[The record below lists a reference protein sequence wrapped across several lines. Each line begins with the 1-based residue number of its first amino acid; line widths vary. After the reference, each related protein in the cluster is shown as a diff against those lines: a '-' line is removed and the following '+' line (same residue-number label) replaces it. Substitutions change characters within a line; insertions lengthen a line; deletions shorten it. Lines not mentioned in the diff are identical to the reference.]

1 MAALPLPGCAAVLA
15 GLVLALVS
23 GSSFAQQVSSGAGGG
38 SGQGP
43 GGGSG
48 QGPGIGQGVGSK
60 CEAAHGGHA
69 GKACDDRDLST
80 YGDTCTGQET
90 CEGFALQSVATEH
103 AWSLTGTGT
112 WSIGT
117 GTRGVCVRAPR
128 SRRPLRVVA
137 RRLFVRCL
145 YAWPGTLAVCGHP
158 SAWLFGS
165 HAQHTSTVFRDANP
179 PRPRAFPP
187 TTTLCRGAKHL
198 RRPHAYPGIVLPT
211 EPAPGVRACARAVQM
226 GSNTATPSWQP
237 C

>member
-1 MAALPLPGCAAVLA
+1 MSMAALPLPGCAAVLA

-38 SGQGP
+38 SGQGA

-117 GTRGVCVRAPR
+117 GTRGVCVRACSPQQTAAPGCR
-128 SRRPLRVVA
+128 EAVVCA
-137 RRLFVRCL
+137 LPVRL
-145 YAWPGTLAVCGHP
+145 AWHACSVQAPVCLAVWKPCSTHEHGVP
-158 SAWLFGS
+158 RCQSA
-165 HAQHTSTVFRDANP
+165 
-179 PRPRAFPP
+179 PP
-187 TTTLCRGAKHL
+187 TGAPSNNNAL
-198 RRPHAYPGIVLPT
+198 PRRETPASAARLPRHR
-211 EPAPGVRACARAVQM
+211 PA
-226 GSNTATPSWQP
+226 N
-237 C
+237 